1 MSTKGI
7 EKIYPGLIMILIILL
22 LVGLSVKIIFFSE
35 DKSLIPIKINHNL
48 EDVDFNVSNGFD
60 FLKKYDV
67 YFIKSDKEV
76 GIQLKLL
83 RNNYDSLKPSKITYQ
98 EKEIIPKII
107 HIIWLGNKSLPQ
119 NYQYY
124 LETWRKFHPLWEI
137 KLWDEKAIL
146 KENFLSQDLYNQA
159 ESYAE
164 KADIAR
170 YEILY
175 KYGGLYVDADYE
187 CLASFDELHHKY
199 SFYANIEPFVINKG
213 FVQIANSMIGAVPNN
228 PILLDTL
235 KIIRKDWVFNKNNF
249 LKKFAQHSSKPS
261 RSKHHLAVQR
271 TMLPFTEAVFAALLE
286 GDSMIK
292 DKAIILP
299 LGYNMPIYPVDYNYL
314 YKVIIRP
321 ETKSIHH
328 YDKENSL
335 LENWGFTRSL
345 FNFEFI
351 LDDEVEVFNQQ
362 RHIYLNFQDLYRN
375 NFPTQIPFKNL
386 AQIPQIIYLNNDQL
400 SEEMWINANL
410 FFEIKSINDQDLLN
424 YLPKKIE
431 IKDIEVAKILAS
443 FYLLK
448 EKGGVFV
455 KKRFKPANLQEFNYK
470 YDFYG
475 ILNIVQ
481 QKQNLMDISF
491 NLVAA
496 KANHKILISFI
507 ERVEEELLRLKE
519 IDVNKL
525 KDIYMEV
532 VYTFGNVDGDNILF
546 PEAIFEQKR

>member
-7 EKIYPGLIMILIILL
+7 EKICPGLMMILIILL
-22 LVGLSVKIIFFSE
+22 LVGLSIKIVFFSGNK
-35 DKSLIPIKINHNL
+35 DLIPIRVNHNL

-60 FLKKYDV
+60 LLEKYDV
-67 YFIKSDKEV
+67 YFIKSDREV
-76 GIQLKLL
+76 EIQLKLL
-83 RNNYDSLKPSKITYQ
+83 RNNYESLKPSKITYQ

-107 HIIWLGNKSLPQ
+107 HIIWLGSKSFPQ

-124 LETWRKFHPLWEI
+124 LETWHQFHPLWEI
-137 KLWDEKAIL
+137 KLWDDKAIL

-187 CLASFDELHHKY
+187 CLASFDELHYKY

-213 FVQIANSMIGAVPNN
+213 FVQIANSMIGTVPNN
-228 PILLDTL
+228 TILLDTL
-235 KIIRKDWVFNKNNF
+235 KIIRKDWDFNKNNF
-249 LKKFAQHSSKPS
+249 LKKFAYHSSKPS

-271 TMLPFTEAVFAALLE
+271 TMLPFTEAVFNALLE
-286 GDSMIK
+286 GDSMMK
-292 DKAIILP
+292 AKAIILP
-299 LGYNMPIYPVDYNYL
+299 LGYNMPIYPSNYNYL
-314 YKVIIRP
+314 YKVIIKP
-321 ETKSIHH
+321 ETRSVHH

-335 LENWGFTRSL
+335 IENLGFTRSL

-362 RHIYLNFQDLYRN
+362 RYIYLNFQDLYRN
-375 NFPTQIPFKNL
+375 NFPTQISFKKL
-386 AQIPQIIYLNNDQL
+386 AQIPKIIYLNNDQL
-400 SEEMWINANL
+400 SEEKWQNSNL
-410 FFEIKSINDQDLLN
+410 FFEIKPINDQDLLN
-424 YLPKKIE
+424 YLPKKLE
-431 IKDIEVAKILAS
+431 IKDVEVAKIVAS

-448 EKGGVFV
+448 EMGGVFV
-455 KKRFKPANLQEFNYK
+455 NKNFKPTDLQEFNHK

-496 KANHKILISFI
+496 KANHKIIISFI
-507 ERVEEELLRLKE
+507 EKVEEELLRLKQ

-532 VYTFGNVDGDNILF
+532 VYTFNNVDGDNILF
-546 PEAIFEQKR
+546 PEVIFEQKR